1 MKYIFAALLIA
12 LPATAQVYKCEVDG
26 KVTFSQVP
34 CSADAEV
41 TDYSSVSVEENK
53 ATTATPT
60 AASSAAAQTIDR
72 LGNSVKKRD
81 MAEKIKRLERQR
93 DRQMANR
100 DAEVAKIKSESGRYA
115 QNLYGVV
122 YEDKINSSIIA
133 ATTIWNTRIEATQRE
148 IDTLRAEYEKL

>member
-12 LPATAQVYKCEVDG
+12 LPATAQVYKCEIDG

-41 TDYSSVSVEENK
+41 TDYSSVSVEEIQS
-53 ATTATPT
+53 TTAVPP
-60 AASSAAAQTIDR
+60 AATSAAAKTIDR

-148 IDTLRAEYEKL
+148 IDMLRAEYEKL